1 MFKELLSV
9 RKKSDIIANL
19 KQNWC
24 FLVSAMAFFSL
35 YLTQNKVI
43 IADLIITFVAIFI
56 FSSQVSSIIKRCSSH
71 NLIINVISILCAIG
85 VCWFAKESFCK
96 YWGSSLEINFVGI
109 FGAVAGMPFVYFCNV
124 AFWNYILSFIRKCN
138 IFKDVK
144 LIEWIIYI
152 LIITAL
158 FGLMVFSFS
167 QSQAFYKTNSFYD
180 IIYTSDSP
188 NLVKE
193 NVYLNLM
200 HAENN
205 LRQPLFAVFA
215 SPFAGIP
222 YLFAKLIKASACTQ
236 AMFINSMQIVLLVF
250 TNFVLAKMLKL
261 DTIKR
266 ICFML
271 LTSCTYTN
279 LLFSLMMEQY
289 VIAYFWLIICMY
301 LIVERQQL
309 GRVALWGA
317 GGTMITSMVLLPFTS
332 DKSPVKN
339 FKAYFLDMLRGGFGF
354 VAFMLIFCRFDVF
367 ASLKYQIFEI
377 NSFTGQT
384 VTFTSKIYQY
394 TEFIKNCFTAPNAGV
409 VKNTFNDVSW
419 QMNIVKEINFI
430 GILIFVLC
438 IVSALWNRD
447 KKNSLLAAYWIGFSV
462 ITLFVFGWGT
472 KENGLTLYSLYF
484 GWAFVVLLFQL
495 LEKIEDKLKIKFL
508 IPITT
513 VCVGLVLLTINIP
526 AIIEMIDF
534 AITYYPV

>member
-1 MFKELLSV
+1 MFS
-9 RKKSDIIANL
+9 
-19 KQNWC
+19 
-24 FLVSAMAFFSL
+24 
-35 YLTQNKVI
+35 
-43 IADLIITFVAIFI
+43 
-56 FSSQVSSIIKRCSSH
+56 
-71 NLIINVISILCAIG
+71 
-85 VCWFAKESFCK
+85 
-96 YWGSSLEINFVGI
+96 
-109 FGAVAGMPFVYFCNV
+109 
-124 AFWNYILSFIRKCN
+124 
-138 IFKDVK
+138 
-144 LIEWIIYI
+144 
-152 LIITAL
+152 
-158 FGLMVFSFS
+158 
-167 QSQAFYKTNSFYD
+167 
-180 IIYTSDSP
+180 
-188 NLVKE
+188 
-193 NVYLNLM
+193 
-200 HAENN
+200 
-205 LRQPLFAVFA
+205 
-215 SPFAGIP
+215 
-222 YLFAKLIKASACTQ
+222 
-236 AMFINSMQIVLLVF
+236 
-250 TNFVLAKMLKL
+250 
-261 DTIKR
+261 
-266 ICFML
+266 
-271 LTSCTYTN
+271 
-279 LLFSLMMEQY
+279 
-289 VIAYFWLIICMY
+289 IICMY

-339 FKAYFLDMLRGGFGF
+339 FKAYFLDMLKGGFGF

-367 ASLKYQIFEI
+367 ASLKYQITAI

-495 LEKIEDKLKIKFL
+495 VEKIEDKLKIKFL

-513 VCVGLVLLTINIP
+513 ACTAGALLAINIP
-526 AIIEMIDF
+526 AIMEMIDF